1 MRHNLILAGPAFR
14 LRPIGDAD
22 AHLLLELRCNP
33 YLNRFLHATS
43 SSVEDQLA
51 WLAGYYERPEDYYFV
66 VERLETGTPEGV
78 ISVYD
83 IDFDTGSGEWGR
95 WILRPGSLAAV
106 ESAWLV
112 YRCSF
117 EQLELAQ
124 VYCRTVADNRPV
136 VSFHDSCGIP
146 QRRLLPGHFDLG
158 GRRLDAVEHLMDRQS
173 WAQIGPRL
181 EKLAKLTSQRLRRG

>member
-22 AHLLLELRCNP
+22 AHLHLELRCNP

-51 WLAGYYERPEDYYFV
+51 WLADYYERPEDYYFV
-66 VERLETGTPEGV
+66 VERLETGAPEGV

-83 IDFDTGSGEWGR
+83 IDFEIGSGEWGR
-95 WILRPGSLAAV
+95 WILKPGSLAAV
-106 ESAWLV
+106 ESAWLI
-112 YRCSF
+112 YRYSF
-117 EQLELAQ
+117 EQLKLAQ
-124 VYCRTVADNRPV
+124 VYCRTVADNQPV

-146 QRRLLPGHFDLG
+146 QRRLLPGHFDFG
-158 GRRLDAVEHLMDRQS
+158 GNRVDAVEHLIDH
-173 WAQIGPRL
+173 WAWTQISPRL
-181 EKLAKLTSQRLRRG
+181 EKLAQLTARRLKRG